1 MKSLIEISISKID
14 FQDTLNYYLEE
25 GFEYLSSIDN
35 GESIT
40 VVLRGEIQS
49 VAQYSNE
56 HNKSYIE
63 FDDKTRSPLY
73 IKRERNFWED

>member
-25 GFEYLSSIDN
+25 GFEYLSSTDN

-56 HNKSYIE
+56 YNKSYIE